1 MSETST
7 KTMCPTHVSNV
18 IRFSRI
24 RIVWPIIGHFIT
36 RTESNCEIS
45 LKLFKNKN
53 TQKKLI
59 FILILDVSELT
70 CRICWTV
77 SKSKECLKI
86 HYRDIHSERSRPFIC
101 EFCNKPFKSIN
112 TLRNHKSLYHR
123 ELNKK
128 C

>member
-1 MSETST
+1 M
-7 KTMCPTHVSNV
+7 
-18 IRFSRI
+18 
-24 RIVWPIIGHFIT
+24 
-36 RTESNCEIS
+36 
-45 LKLFKNKN
+45 
-53 TQKKLI
+53 
-59 FILILDVSELT
+59 FILILDVVSELT

-77 SKSKECLKI
+77 YKSKECLKI
-86 HYRDIHSERSRPFIC
+86 HLRDIHSNSDRPFIC